1 MLTKI
6 LKEED
11 VEKIHEATLKV
22 LSNTG
27 IYFWNSPEAIEILK
41 KAGCRVKDTRV
52 FYPSELV
59 EETLKLVPDRN
70 NLRIYSSDG
79 KMSIGLKKGEVNF
92 STIGNPYYIF
102 DFDTG
107 KSRNAVESDVDKFR
121 IIFNNLDNFQLTATR
136 LILES
141 MRKKGETSSLRCEKT
156 EEALAFFRGS
166 NLGLKKAIGK
176 ICFNGTGRSKEQVR
190 LGILEF
196 LLFRR
201 SLKDLIERPMDVV
214 WVNPISPLQYDDQT
228 EGLIEGAR
236 QGMPIMVSP
245 EVMMGGTGPIT
256 LAGTL
261 VQQNAEV
268 IAGVVLAQLV
278 KSGSMVIYGT
288 VSNPMDLRVADIS
301 MGSIEQAMITVA
313 TIQIADFYGLPSR
326 VAPGNSGAR
335 EPGARAAT
343 EAALGIYMGA
353 AAGGNIITTG
363 LLDSTLMLSYEHL
376 IVMDEMIAQIKR
388 AIRGINT
395 EEERLA
401 LDLIHKEGHPNTNYL
416 GTEHTLKFM
425 REEIYSSEFSGRIE
439 ASYEDWYKKAN
450 KKVKEILED
459 NPPLEWDKET
469 KEKVKAVEARI
480 KEDNE
485 TWREEKEG
493 WWEYYIQNF

>member
-1 MLTKI
+1 MSLD
-6 LKEED
+6 KED
-11 VEKIHEATLKV
+11 IEKIHEATLKV

-70 NLRIYSSDG
+70 NLRMYSPDG

-102 DFDTG
+102 DFDKG

-121 IIFNNLDNFQLTATR
+121 IIFNNLDNFQIECGYLV
-136 LILES
+136 LES
-141 MRKKGETSSLRCEKT
+141 MRKKGEASLLKCENV
-156 EEALAFFRGS
+156 EEVLAYLRGRLFRQETV
-166 NLGLKKAIGK
+166 KK
-176 ICFNGTGRSKEQVR
+176 ICFPSLGRSKEQVR
-190 LGILEF
+190 LGILQC
-196 LLFRR
+196 LIFRR

-214 WVNPISPLQYDDQT
+214 WVNPVSPLQYDDQT
-228 EGLIEGAR
+228 EGLVEGAK
-236 QGMPIMVSP
+236 QGMP
-245 EVMMGGTGPIT
+245 VMLSSDVLMGGTGPIT

-261 VQQNAEV
+261 VQQNAE
-268 IAGVVLAQLV
+268 ILAGIVLAQLANP
-278 KSGSMVIYGT
+278 STTVIYGS
-288 VSNPMDLRVADIS
+288 VSNPIDLRVADIS

-313 TIQIADFYGLPSR
+313 TIQMADFYGLPCR

-335 EPGARAAT
+335 KPGARATT
-343 EAALGIYMGA
+343 EAVLGIYMGA
-353 AAGGNIITTG
+353 TAGANIITTG
-363 LLDSTLMLSYEHL
+363 LLDSTVMLSYEHL

-401 LDLIHKEGHPNTNYL
+401 LDLIHKEGHPNPNYL

-450 KKVKEILED
+450 KKVKEILEN

-469 KEKVKAVEARI
+469 KEKIKAVEARI
-480 KEDNE
+480 KEDNQ
-485 TWREEKEG
+485 TWRKEKEG
-493 WWEYYIQNF
+493 WWKYYIQDF